1 MFNAINGDWLLR
13 LLSSKSHFP
22 KEKISILS
30 AIKLALAKF
39 KDNVVWIPISLE
51 EVLRVSGGA
60 GLKQSEGFLSAK
72 KLGFENNGVTSDD
85 ILLIGIE
92 EVDGKTYVHYYPIE
106 VKIGDNPNWYVHK
119 GIEQAKSTKNI

>member
-30 AIKLALAKF
+30 AIKLGLAKF
-39 KDNVVWIPISLE
+39 KNENITWVPISLE

-72 KLGFENNGVTSDD
+72 NLGFDNGVTSDD
-85 ILLIGIE
+85 ILFVGIE
-92 EVDGKTYVHYYPIE
+92 EKQDNVYVHYYPVE
-106 VKIGDNPNWYVHK
+106 VKIGIN
-119 GIEQAKSTKNI
+119 